1 MKRLTALALL
11 AIAVGAIMHFWPSG
25 EQQPIAPP
33 VSQNAP
39 QRDSPASTSRRATP
53 AQGPTTSAPSAERP
67 AQSRPV
73 DRPPVVTPARFE
85 IRAPV
90 TARSG
95 DTFPVTIEVQALR
108 GIRQLEFSVTYKQS
122 ILQLVRS
129 SPGTFAQQRGGS
141 AHFEEVSDGSLLV
154 RLDLESGV
162 IAGAGTIAVIEFQ
175 AIRLGLSPLSVQG
188 VTFIEDGRQDASN
201 VPTAYEGS
209 ITVE

>member
-11 AIAVGAIMHFWPSG
+11 AIAVGAIMHFWPSS
-25 EQQPIAPP
+25 EQQPIAQPG
-33 VSQNAP
+33 SQNAP
-39 QRDSPASTSRRATP
+39 RRDSPASTSRRATP

-73 DRPPVVTPARFE
+73 ERPPVTPARFE

-90 TARSG
+90 TVRSG

-108 GIRQLEFSVTYKQS
+108 GIRQLEFSVTYKQT
-122 ILQLVRS
+122 ILRLVRS

-162 IAGAGTIAVIEFQ
+162 VAGAGTIAVVEFQ
-175 AIRLGLSPLSVQG
+175 AIRPGLSPLSVEG
-188 VTFIEDGRQDASN
+188 VTFVEDGRQDASN
-201 VPTAYEGS
+201 MPTAYEGS